1 MTWGWVQ
8 RNRPH
13 RKPVAFIRRI
23 PREWDADPG
32 CGSRHR
38 AAVRHHGAVLLDL
51 TLALVVAGL
60 LQGIGIPALR
70 DPLDR
75 LAVER
80 AALDIAGAHT
90 RARIAAVTHNTV
102 TRLVVRSDS
111 LLITVGR
118 APDTTRLWSAP
129 GPAIAS
135 VALSGPGYALTFQP
149 AGISFGF
156 SNGSFDLSRGSARRS
171 VIVSRL
177 GRVRIIRR

>member
-1 MTWGWVQ
+1 M
-8 RNRPH
+8 
-13 RKPVAFIRRI
+13 
-23 PREWDADPG
+23 
-32 CGSRHR
+32 
-38 AAVRHHGAVLLDL
+38 RHHGAVLLDL
-51 TLALVVAGL
+51 TLALVLAGL
-60 LQGIGIPALR
+60 LVAVGIPTLR
-70 DPLDR
+70 GPLDR

-102 TRLVVRSDS
+102 ARLVVRPDS
-111 LLITVGR
+111 LLITIGR

-129 GPAIAS
+129 GPALAS
-135 VALSGPGYALTFQP
+135 VALGAPGYALSFQP

-156 SNGSFDLSRGSARRS
+156 SNASFDLSRGSARRS

>member
-1 MTWGWVQ
+1 M
-8 RNRPH
+8 
-13 RKPVAFIRRI
+13 
-23 PREWDADPG
+23 
-32 CGSRHR
+32 RHR
-38 AAVRHHGAVLLDL
+38 GAVLLDL
-51 TLALVVAGL
+51 TLALLVAGL
-60 LQGIGIPALR
+60 LVAVGIPTLR
-70 DPLDR
+70 GPLDR

-90 RARIAAVTHNTV
+90 RARIASVTHNTV
-102 TRLVVRSDS
+102 ARLVVRPDS
-111 LLITVGR
+111 LLITIGR

-135 VALSGPGYALTFQP
+135 VALSAPDYALTFQP

-156 SNGSFDLSRGSARRS
+156 SNASFDLSRGEARRS

>member
-1 MTWGWVQ
+1 M
-8 RNRPH
+8 
-13 RKPVAFIRRI
+13 
-23 PREWDADPG
+23 
-32 CGSRHR
+32 RHR
-38 AAVRHHGAVLLDL
+38 GAVLLDL
-51 TLALVVAGL
+51 TLALLVAGL
-60 LQGIGIPALR
+60 LVAVGIPTLR

-90 RARIAAVTHNTV
+90 RARLAAVTHNTV
-102 TRLVVRSDS
+102 ARVVVRSDS
-111 LLITVGR
+111 LLITIGR

-135 VALSGPGYALTFQP
+135 VALQAPDYALTFQP
-149 AGISFGF
+149 AGISFGV
-156 SNGSFDLSRGSARRS
+156 SNASFDLSRGKARRS